1 MGTEELRWDFR
12 QDCERPLG
20 HWFSFVNPRDKLWYG
35 DKHIESSSRWY
46 NVVAGRDD
54 SCDRFDAHLKRIQE
68 GDRKKIQPI
77 ATAGWFLCRQ
87 LAMTSSTVDK
97 ILVVLKRA
105 RQRDPT
111 SLATLGFNLESL
123 DLVIALREQLS
134 LPIIFMVCLTMG
146 KQVPQLQNEVR
157 SPAGA

>member
-87 LAMTSSTVDK
+87 LAMISSPIDK
-97 ILVVLKRA
+97 ILVVLRCA
-105 RQRDPT
+105 HQREPT
-111 SLATLGFNLESL
+111 SLARSLGFNLEVRKSL
-123 DLVIALREQLS
+123 RRTLRGPLSCILRQIMMLQQL
-134 LPIIFMVCLTMG
+134 
-146 KQVPQLQNEVR
+146 NESYDKR
-157 SPAGA
+157 